1 VICTDDGAQMK
12 RVDRRQREGYVS
24 RTYVCP
30 KCKARR
36 YTAEV
41 FRDMGTPGK
50 QLNISG
56 EAFGKQFIQEAKQ
69 KLADK
74 LRALADSVLED

>member
-1 VICTDDGAQMK
+1 MICPNDGNQLTS
-12 RVDRRQREGYVS
+12 VDRRQREGYVS
-24 RTYVCP
+24 RTYKCP
-30 KCKARR
+30 KCGSRF

-41 FRDMGTPGK
+41 FRDIGTPGK